1 MHLFVGAQS
10 LEGIRSP
17 GARVWLVV
25 VAWPW
30 VLEIVLRSIELQEQQ
45 VLLINKPSLQLKNLE
60 VSCHY
65 SEMKYE
71 KASKNEKEK
80 GQRKEN

>member
-25 VAWPW
+25 GCLTMGAGNCT
-30 VLEIVLRSIELQEQQ
+30 RSIELQEQQ

-71 KASKNEKEK
+71 KVSKNEKEK